1 MGSPSLLNKGYIML
15 SYRHSFH
22 AGNHAD
28 VLKHIVLM
36 LILENL
42 KLKEKGFFYLD
53 THSGVGRYRLSS
65 NESEK
70 TGEYKEGI
78 GRLWDQTDL
87 PEDVARYVK
96 MIKKLNYDGK
106 ELRYYAG
113 SPLIAAELLRP
124 QDRALLTELHP
135 SDYPILRNNFSD
147 YKNVTVK
154 CDNGFQQAKAT
165 LPPKERRGL
174 VLIDPPYELK
184 EDYDLVVKAIE
195 EGYKRFATGTYAIWY
210 PVVLRQQTKRIFKGL
225 EATGIRKILKIEL
238 AVRPD
243 SDQRG
248 MTASGMVV
256 INPPWTLETQ
266 MKEILPYLTKTLVPE
281 GTGSWTVEWITLE

>member
-1 MGSPSLLNKGYIML
+1 ML

-36 LILENL
+36 LIIESLQQ
-42 KLKEKGFFYLD
+42 KEKGFYYLD
-53 THSGVGRYRLSS
+53 THAGAGLYRLFSQ
-65 NESEK
+65 EAEK
-70 TGEYKEGI
+70 TAEYAEGI
-78 GRLWDQTDL
+78 GRLWQRDDL
-87 PEDVARYVK
+87 PTEVARYVK
-96 MIKKLNYDGK
+96 LIRKLNYGGK

-113 SPLIAAELLRP
+113 SPLLAANLLRP
-124 QDRALLTELHP
+124 QDRALMMELHP
-135 SDYPILRNNFSD
+135 SDFPLLRNNFKAFD
-147 YKNVTVK
+147 NVTVK
-154 CDNGFQQAKAT
+154 IGDGFQQVKAT

-195 EGYKRFATGTYAIWY
+195 EGYKRFATGVYAIWY
-210 PVVLRQQTKRIFKGL
+210 PVVLRQQTKRMIKGL
-225 EATGIRKILKIEL
+225 EATGIRKILQIEL

-248 MTASGMVV
+248 MTASGMIV
-256 INPPWTLETQ
+256 INPPWTLEKQ
-266 MKEILPYLTKTLVPE
+266 MKSILPYLSTVLAPQ
-281 GTGSWTVEWITLE
+281 GTDSWSVNWITPE

>member
-1 MGSPSLLNKGYIML
+1 ML

-78 GRLWDQTDL
+78 ERLWDQTDL

-96 MIKKLNYDGK
+96 MIKKLNYGGK

-113 SPLIAAELLRP
+113 SPLISAELLSP

-135 SDYPILRNNFSD
+135 SDYPILRKNFSD

-154 CDNGFQQAKAT
+154 CDNGFQQVKAT

-225 EATGIRKILKIEL
+225 EATEIRKILKIEL
-238 AVRPD
+238 SVRPD

-281 GTGSWTVEWITLE
+281 GIGGWTVDWITPE